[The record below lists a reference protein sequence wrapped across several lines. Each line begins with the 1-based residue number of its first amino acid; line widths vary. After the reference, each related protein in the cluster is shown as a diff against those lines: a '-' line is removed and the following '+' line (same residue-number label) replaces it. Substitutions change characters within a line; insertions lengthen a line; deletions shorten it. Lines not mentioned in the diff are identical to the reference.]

1 MKRGKNMHLYRA
13 LNKEDEKHY
22 LNNEDILCQ
31 IGQKYT
37 SVIDFIIKNHSI
49 SPSYYILKHIISNA
63 HNSMWISTSKS
74 FNYVAKEYA
83 LIQAGKYNHYM
94 KRKNIAVLNIPDDC
108 YYDFAKEKENLVKR
122 GSYVNLSYANALQS
136 LVNSKDVL
144 PLYIAKDIKG
154 LNLTINEISKIID
167 YQNKCKINV
176 DGFSN
181 FASESREVLVF
192 SEIKKKYCEVILSPL
207 MQDCLFAVTQKMED
221 KIREENKTTKLTA
234 EEINQKCEE
243 ATNKIIQ
250 NFLQIDTNKWQEDI
264 LNNNGYDF
272 SITEMNLIHYLY
284 QNNDTL
290 IHLVKSFFE
299 NQSGPIRY
307 DIEGFYALLKELKR
321 NILFKITEI
330 KDARMVDDE
339 ILVLNKN
346 STVSDKRKNDV
357 IYKIS
362 KDNKLV
368 LNVKKPQF

>member
-1 MKRGKNMHLYRA
+1 
-13 LNKEDEKHY
+13 
-22 LNNEDILCQ
+22 
-31 IGQKYT
+31 
-37 SVIDFIIKNHSI
+37 
-49 SPSYYILKHIISNA
+49 
-63 HNSMWISTSKS
+63 
-74 FNYVAKEYA
+74 
-83 LIQAGKYNHYM
+83 M

-167 YQNKCKINV
+167 YQKKGKINV

-243 ATNKIIQ
+243 ATNQIIQ
-250 NFLQIDTNKWQEDI
+250 NFLQIDTNKWKEDI

>member
-1 MKRGKNMHLYRA
+1 MRHTLKLYFMNSSTYPNPIPSEAPVITTHPSPYFA
-13 LNKEDEKHY
+13 LRSCLKERRFFFTHD
-22 LNNEDILCQ
+22 
-31 IGQKYT
+31 
-37 SVIDFIIKNHSI
+37 S
-49 SPSYYILKHIISNA
+49 
-63 HNSMWISTSKS
+63 
-74 FNYVAKEYA
+74 
-83 LIQAGKYNHYM
+83 
-94 KRKNIAVLNIPDDC
+94 
-108 YYDFAKEKENLVKR
+108 KEKENLVKR
-122 GSYVNLSYANALQS
+122 GNYVNLSYANALQS

-144 PLYIAKDIKG
+144 PLYIAKDVKG

-167 YQNKCKINV
+167 YQNKGKINV

-181 FASESREVLVF
+181 FASESREVLGF
-192 SEIKKKYCEVILSPL
+192 SEIKNKYCEVILSPL

-299 NQSGPIRY
+299 KHPDLTR
-307 DIEGFYALLKELKR
+307 LL
-321 NILFKITEI
+321 
-330 KDARMVDDE
+330 
-339 ILVLNKN
+339 
-346 STVSDKRKNDV
+346 
-357 IYKIS
+357 
-362 KDNKLV
+362 
-368 LNVKKPQF
+368 